1 MKTKVELLGFD
12 IEIEEVDGK
21 LEIKAK
27 VSEEVVEE
35 LSLDPSEY
43 DVEEVSDVDVEVDVE
58 GEELPTEEEEI
69 KSFDEFDEGDEEV
82 ADEEVVEEEEEED
95 EDEEEDEECDKVDE
109 AVKSFDKFFVSKK

>member
-43 DVEEVSDVDVEVDVE
+43 DVEEVSDVDVE
-58 GEELPTEEEEI
+58 GEELPTEEEDI
-69 KSFDEFDEGDEEV
+69 KSFDEFDDEGD
-82 ADEEVVEEEEEED
+82 DEEVVDVSEEEEEEECD
-95 EDEEEDEECDKVDE
+95 EEDEECDKVDE